1 MKPSPTSRQF
11 FIRHVAQLEEIRGHE
26 AWRNR
31 HRRGELVLQI
41 ASLTAVEN
49 DAWAD
54 RLNAAHRACGCP
66 ASAVGMMAGLA
77 VYLSFIAATKGF
89 SASGWLEAGIGLA
102 VVLAATGLG
111 KFVGLSWARIRFNQN
126 LNALLAATAPTSG
139 AKHE

>member
-11 FIRHVAQLEEIRGHE
+11 LICDVAQLEEIRGHE

-54 RLNAAHRACGCP
+54 RLNAGHRACGCP

-77 VYLSFIAATKGF
+77 GYLSFIAATKGF
-89 SASGWLEAGIGLA
+89 AASGWLEAGIGLV
-102 VVLAATGLG
+102 VVLGATALG

-126 LNALLAATAPTSG
+126 LNALVAATTPAS
-139 AKHE
+139 AARHQ